1 MVFFVS
7 VSLVKVFNSAQKY
20 FASGHWCTCA
30 RLCNIALWGLS
41 SSYVTDFYIH
51 LFTVDDQASL
61 VQRDELQRCKLTNI
75 ELTNENVD
83 LHKEIETLKEK
94 VSELAAE
101 NHNLKGDLN
110 RLPGM

>member
-1 MVFFVS
+1 MVFFIPVC
-7 VSLVKVFNSAQKY
+7 LVKVFNSTHKY
-20 FASGHWCTCA
+20 TASGHWCTYA
-30 RLCNIALWGLS
+30 RLCSITVWGLS
-41 SSYVTDFYIH
+41 SSYVTGYYFH

-75 ELTNENVD
+75 ELTNETVD
-83 LHKEIETLKEK
+83 LHKEIETLKGK
-94 VSELAAE
+94 VSELVAE